1 VKLDVAPDGTH
12 SGKLQVELLAYD
24 RAGNVVNWAGGTQ
37 AMSIKPDIFE
47 AVQKSGVPAHIEI
60 DLPTDRDVFLE
71 TGVYDWATAK
81 AGTVEVPLHPVS
93 FQIDA
98 ASTDTF
104 STVIWA
110 SMSRNW
116 DLFGLRQ
123 SPRSRWTA
131 QKNRKD
137 RRLESAPPP
146 CGVPSLRLRDARD
159 SAECYFFRRIGLS
172 CSSRG
177 VRDRR
182 STLA

>member
-1 VKLDVAPDGTH
+1 MIRWSDVKLDVAPDGTH

-93 FQIDA
+93 FQT
-98 ASTDTF
+98 ASK
-104 STVIWA
+104 S
-110 SMSRNW
+110 S
-116 DLFGLRQ
+116 GQ
-123 SPRSRWTA
+123 P
-131 QKNRKD
+131 KD
-137 RRLESAPPP
+137 RLMRPQPTHFRLSFGP
-146 CGVPSLRLRDARD
+146 R
-159 SAECYFFRRIGLS
+159 
-172 CSSRG
+172 
-177 VRDRR
+177 
-182 STLA
+182 